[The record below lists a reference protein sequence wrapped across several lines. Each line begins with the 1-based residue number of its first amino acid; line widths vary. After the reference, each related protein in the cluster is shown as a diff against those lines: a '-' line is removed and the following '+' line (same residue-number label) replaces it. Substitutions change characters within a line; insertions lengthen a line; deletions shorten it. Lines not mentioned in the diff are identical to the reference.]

1 MYTPRLPFTVAA
13 AILTPTESK
22 VNGVVSKTYTETVR
36 FFCSARSFGGTEKV
50 VDGVYV
56 LEDTIKCETWY
67 NPAIKAGCRVRLLES
82 GADYDIVGTP
92 EDIEMRHAY
101 MVFTIRR
108 VKGGA

>member
-1 MYTPRLPFTVAA
+1 MYTPHLPFTVSA
-13 AILTPTESK
+13 AILTPTLSK
-22 VNGVVSKTYTETVR
+22 VNGVVSKTYTEAGR

-56 LEDTIKCETWY
+56 LEDTVKVETWF
-67 NPAIKAGCRVRLLES
+67 NPALTAGCRVRFLANN
-82 GADYDIVGTP
+82 ADYDVLGTP

-101 MVFTIRR
+101 TVATLRR